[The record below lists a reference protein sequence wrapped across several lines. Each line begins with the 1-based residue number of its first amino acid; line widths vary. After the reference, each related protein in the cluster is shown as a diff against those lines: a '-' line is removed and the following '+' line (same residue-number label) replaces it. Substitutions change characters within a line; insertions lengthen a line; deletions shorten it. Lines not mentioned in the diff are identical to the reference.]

1 MSKKSYDRKTG
12 QGKKHV
18 SFLCDFPF
26 PTFDISLSDR
36 PVAFKVCENRTM
48 RLYEVC
54 QRGLI

>member
-1 MSKKSYDRKTG
+1 MSQKSYDRETG
-12 QGKKHV
+12 QGKKHI

-26 PTFDISLSDR
+26 PFEISLSDL
-36 PVAFKVCENRTM
+36 PVAFKVCENSTM